1 MKRQELKDHV
11 AGAVYGFAVGD
22 SVGATTEFMTKDQ
35 IQDQYGEVTKQLGGG
50 WLDLK
55 PGEVTDDTQMMMCV
69 MEALMKYPDDI
80 AMFQEECMEQFVK
93 WLDTEPKDVGNTCRD
108 GIEYHKL
115 TGTFIDKDEDI
126 QGNGSLMRYL
136 PCAIMG
142 LDEFN
147 IAQGELTHN
156 SEVCASLIQMTS
168 EALCESLMGKY
179 PSRRVDDLLA
189 PSGRAQNTFNNAMFY
204 ASKGNFNSTL
214 RGTVNDGGDADTIAA
229 IACSL
234 AGARVGLSGI
244 DPKLI
249 APLSIELKK
258 KFGKFIDFSVKFLES
273 SSNFSVYK

>member
-1 MKRQELKDHV
+1 MKRHELKDHI
-11 AGAVYGFAVGD
+11 AGAIYGFAVGD

-35 IQDQYGEVTKQLGGG
+35 IQDQYGEVTKQIGDG

-93 WLDTEPKDVGNTCRD
+93 WLDTNPKDVGSICRA
-108 GIEYHKL
+108 GIEYYKL
-115 TGTFIDKDEDI
+115 TGSFISKDEDL

-136 PCAIMG
+136 PCAILG
-142 LDEFN
+142 LEEFN
-147 IAQGELTHN
+147 TAQGELTHN
-156 SEVCASLIQMTS
+156 SEVCASLIQMAS

-179 PSRRVDDLLA
+179 PSKRVDDLLA

-204 ASKGNFNSTL
+204 ASKDNFNSTL

-234 AGARVGLSGI
+234 AGARVGLSCI

-249 APLSIELKK
+249 GPLPIEVKK
-258 KFGKFIDFSVKFLES
+258 FFGKFIDFSLDFLFT
-273 SSNFSVYK
+273 NRID